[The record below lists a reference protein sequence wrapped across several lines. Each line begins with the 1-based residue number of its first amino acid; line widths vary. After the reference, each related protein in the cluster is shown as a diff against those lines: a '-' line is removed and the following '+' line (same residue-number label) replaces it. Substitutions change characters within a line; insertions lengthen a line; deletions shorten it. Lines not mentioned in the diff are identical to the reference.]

1 MNEPVMAAAANQ
13 ARRGFPTG
21 WWGVAIFIGGETT
34 FFGLLIASYF
44 YIRFQN
50 VHWPPPGVEQPKV
63 ALPLILTAILVSTT
77 LPWIAAVRAG
87 RAGRV
92 ALAWGLVLLALVV
105 QCAYLGV
112 QVHEFLDDLDKVSPK
127 DSAYGSVY
135 ITLLGAH
142 HVHVAVGIL
151 LSLWLIGRLLT
162 GMTTYRLN
170 ALLAIS
176 IYWYFVNAVA
186 VAVVF
191 TQIYPSL

>member
-1 MNEPVMAAAANQ
+1 
-13 ARRGFPTG
+13 
-21 WWGVAIFIGGETT
+21 
-34 FFGLLIASYF
+34 
-44 YIRFQN
+44 
-50 VHWPPPGVEQPKV
+50 
-63 ALPLILTAILVSTT
+63 
-77 LPWIAAVRAG
+77 
-87 RAGRV
+87 
-92 ALAWGLVLLALVV
+92 VLLALVV